1 MDYHRVLPLDVIFK
15 NREYA
20 AWQHNNNNHSM

>member
-15 NREYA
+15 DPENA
-20 AWQHNNNNHSM
+20 DWQNNNNNHSM